1 MTIINSAVVGTKFHP
16 AGARALSDAAQGERV
31 ALVREPDNEF
41 DPNAIAVHINGHKC
55 GFMPRAQAER
65 LATDM
70 DAGKPIMAR
79 VYGTK
84 LEIEITEEDD
94 K

>member
-1 MTIINSAVVGTKFHP
+1 MTTINSAVVGTKFHP
-16 AGARALSDAAQGERV
+16 AGSNALSDAAQGEMV

-41 DPNAIAVHINGHKC
+41 DPNAVAVHINGHKC
-55 GFMPRAQAER
+55 GFVPRAQAER
-65 LATDM
+65 LAAGM
-70 DAGKPIMAR
+70 DAGKPVTAR

-84 LEIEITEEDD
+84 LEIEITEDDD